1 MATLAPETQV
11 AILSTVMN
19 GVLLDLERAR
29 MEREDFRQGKGPC
42 TALNMGFTNPNF
54 TTKQILRSCKSEI
67 ECLHQRLEVYMQES
81 EDEEEFAHTFLLGD
95 PVSMQV
101 AGENGVGTVNGVVTQ
116 EPQVGTSSFYM
127 VQWDSRTSNLAH
139 KSRLYHRTA

>member
-11 AILSTVMN
+11 AILSTVMD

-54 TTKQILRSCKSEI
+54 TTERILRNWGNEI
-67 ECLHQRLEVYMQES
+67 NDLNQRLDRQESES
-81 EDEEEFAHTFLLGD
+81 EDEFAHSFLLGD

-127 VQWDSRTSNLAH
+127 VQWESGTSNLAH